1 MRYRP
6 FGRSGRSASAV
17 TLNLGEQ
24 TLALGRTAGPALV
37 TEAME
42 LGVNSFH
49 LESPDPI
56 LGDLI
61 GQAIAEVDRR
71 LLFVSARVGS
81 TRQRGQ
87 VTRDFSPA
95 GVTAAIDHLLVA
107 SGLDFLDMVILDEPG
122 EDELSHATLSALKAL
137 RASGRIEML
146 GIAGAG
152 EVMDAYVTTNA
163 FDVLVTPFNV
173 HASWAT
179 RNRIR
184 SAVDRDM
191 AVIAYDYFPRE
202 LSSPNAIAAEQ
213 AEPRRGLFGWG
224 GTRKDPDLKGLGAFA
239 FLHQTYGWDAED
251 ICLGYALAEPTLAS
265 AIINTADTGVLA
277 RLAEVPDRNMPPGM
291 AAQIEMARVNMAAA
305 KSA

>member
-6 FGRSGRSASAV
+6 FGRSGRSVSAV
-17 TLNLGEQ
+17 TLDLGEQ

-42 LGVNSFH
+42 LGINSFH
-49 LESPDPI
+49 LETPDPI

-61 GQAIAEVDRR
+61 SRAIAEVDRR
-71 LLFVSARVGS
+71 LLFVSVRVGS

-107 SGLDFLDMVILDEPG
+107 SGLNFLDLVILDEPG

-152 EVMDAYVTTNA
+152 QVMDAYVTTNA

-173 HASWAT
+173 HASWTT

-184 SAVDRDM
+184 SAIERDM
-191 AVIAYDYFPRE
+191 AIMAYDYFPQT
-202 LSSPNAIAAEQ
+202 LWPPKAGAARQ
-213 AEPRRGLFGWG
+213 GEPRRGLFGWG
-224 GTRKDPDLKGLGAFA
+224 GARKDADVRGLGAFA
-239 FLHQTYGWDAED
+239 FLHQTYGWEAED
-251 ICLGYALAEPTLAS
+251 ICLGYALSEPTLAS

-277 RLAEVPDRNMPPGM
+277 RLAEVPDRDMPPGM
-291 AAQIEMARVNMAAA
+291 AAQIEMARINMTAA